1 MAVNGRQ
8 ISSDWRTVDYTGN
21 YTSEKAGQTFV
32 LRVGGA
38 GNVVLRNIITDTQI
52 TIEALDGERIEMLTD
67 TVYSTSTATNI
78 QAIYE

>member
-21 YTSEKAGQTFV
+21 YTSEKDGQTFV

-38 GNVVLRNIITDTQI
+38 GNVVLRNIITDKTFIWQDK
-52 TIEALDGERIEMLTD
+52 IELNEKGSIILT
-67 TVYSTSTATNI
+67 TKK
-78 QAIYE
+78 